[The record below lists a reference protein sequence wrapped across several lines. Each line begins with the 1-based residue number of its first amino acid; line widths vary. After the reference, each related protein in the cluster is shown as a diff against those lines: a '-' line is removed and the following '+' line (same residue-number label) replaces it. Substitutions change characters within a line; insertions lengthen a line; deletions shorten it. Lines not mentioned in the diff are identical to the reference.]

1 MQTETL
7 PQQKIEV
14 GSMVIVGL
22 TAYYVE
28 EVWQME
34 NTIIGIDQ
42 DGHEEEIHMSR
53 IDSISNQQNT
63 RREDG
68 EDKPIKLCKHCHSQW
83 ALNKQFCGHCG
94 NQQSPRGRH

>member
-28 EVWQME
+28 EVFYSE
-34 NTIIGIDQ
+34 NSIIGIDQ

-53 IDSISNQQNT
+53 IDVV
-63 RREDG
+63 R
-68 EDKPIKLCKHCHSQW
+68 P
-83 ALNKQFCGHCG
+83 
-94 NQQSPRGRH
+94 

>member
-1 MQTETL
+1 MQTETI

-28 EVWQME
+28 EVFYSE
-34 NTIIGIDQ
+34 NSIIGIDQ

-53 IDSISNQQNT
+53 IDVI
-63 RREDG
+63 R
-68 EDKPIKLCKHCHSQW
+68 P
-83 ALNKQFCGHCG
+83 
-94 NQQSPRGRH
+94 

>member
-14 GSMVIVGL
+14 GSTVIVGL

-28 EVWQME
+28 EVFYSE
-34 NTIIGIDQ
+34 NSIIGIDQ

-53 IDSISNQQNT
+53 IDVV
-63 RREDG
+63 R
-68 EDKPIKLCKHCHSQW
+68 P
-83 ALNKQFCGHCG
+83 
-94 NQQSPRGRH
+94 

>member
-1 MQTETL
+1 MQKVLVCTVILCYNVAMQTETL

-28 EVWQME
+28 EVWQSE
-34 NTIIGIDQ
+34 NSIMGIDQ

-53 IDSISNQQNT
+53 IDAISN
-63 RREDG
+63 
-68 EDKPIKLCKHCHSQW
+68 
-83 ALNKQFCGHCG
+83 
-94 NQQSPRGRH
+94 